1 MPEMIEVQIDSV
13 RVHLMTPQRLVV
25 LKQIG
30 SERYLP
36 IWVGP
41 YEAEAITVA
50 LQEVEMIRPLTHD
63 LLKNVFGAFNARIKR
78 IEIVKLQNEIFYGS
92 IVAEVDGREVNVD
105 SRPSDAIA
113 LSVRAHVPIL
123 VHHSVMDEA
132 GMILVPYS
140 GYSYDGMFVLADAL
154 IEVHPAPVLTLP
166 QTAPSAADESPA
178 GKCLRFPVGT
188 PLTEMERDTILATLD
203 TDFPD
208 ELKKTIAS
216 VPYAA
221 AGKMGLQFR
230 RRFWEEDDGI
240 FGGTSR
246 RTSLVWTW
254 LMRSL

>member
-78 IEIVKLQNEIFYGS
+78 IEIIKLQNEIFYGS

-123 VHHSVMDEA
+123 VHHTVMEEA
-132 GMILVPYS
+132 GITPEQDVSEDME
-140 GYSYDGMFVLADAL
+140 AL
-154 IEVHPAPVLTLP
+154 EKTEPAPLSEESTERLSVFEDFLEKLEFDK
-166 QTAPSAADESPA
+166 SDDED
-178 GKCLRFPVGT
+178 K
-188 PLTEMERDTILATLD
+188 
-203 TDFPD
+203 PD
-208 ELKKTIAS
+208 DEQSSDKPTK
-216 VPYAA
+216 P
-221 AGKMGLQFR
+221 KNK
-230 RRFWEEDDGI
+230 
-240 FGGTSR
+240 
-246 RTSLVWTW
+246 
-254 LMRSL
+254 

>member
-92 IVAEVDGREVNVD
+92 IVAEVDGRDVNVD

-123 VHHSVMDEA
+123 VHHTVMDEA
-132 GMILVPYS
+132 GIIPEQDVS
-140 GYSYDGMFVLADAL
+140 EDAEA
-154 IEVHPAPVLTLP
+154 IEKAEPAPLSEEGTERLSVFEDFLEKLEFDKSDDEDKPDDEDT
-166 QTAPSAADESPA
+166 SASNKP
-178 GKCLRFPVGT
+178 
-188 PLTEMERDTILATLD
+188 
-203 TDFPD
+203 
-208 ELKKTIAS
+208 KK
-216 VPYAA
+216 
-221 AGKMGLQFR
+221 KK
-230 RRFWEEDDGI
+230 
-240 FGGTSR
+240 
-246 RTSLVWTW
+246 
-254 LMRSL
+254 

>member
-92 IVAEVDGREVNVD
+92 IVAEVDGREINVD

-123 VHHSVMDEA
+123 VHFSVMEEA
-132 GMILVPYS
+132 GIIPEQ
-140 GYSYDGMFVLADAL
+140 DIPEEEEAPQKA
-154 IEVHPAPVLTLP
+154 EPA
-166 QTAPSAADESPA
+166 
-178 GKCLRFPVGT
+178 
-188 PLTEMERDTILATLD
+188 PLTEEGTERLSIFE
-203 TDFPD
+203 DFLEKLEFDKPDDKPD
-208 ELKKTIAS
+208 EDDPSDKPKK
-216 VPYAA
+216 P
-221 AGKMGLQFR
+221 KKK
-230 RRFWEEDDGI
+230 
-240 FGGTSR
+240 
-246 RTSLVWTW
+246 
-254 LMRSL
+254 

>member
-50 LQEVEMIRPLTHD
+50 LQQVEMSRPLTHD
-63 LLKNVFGAFNARIKR
+63 LLRNVFGAFNARITR

-92 IVAEVDGREVNVD
+92 IIAELNGREIHVD

-123 VHHSVMDEA
+123 VHPSVMEEA
-132 GMILVPYS
+132 GIIPEQDMPEGETAEPEEKS
-140 GYSYDGMFVLADAL
+140 
-154 IEVHPAPVLTLP
+154 EPAPL
-166 QTAPSAADESPA
+166 SEESSQRLSVFEDFLE
-178 GKCLRFPVGT
+178 K
-188 PLTEMERDTILATLD
+188 LD
-203 TDFPD
+203 FDKP
-208 ELKKTIAS
+208 
-216 VPYAA
+216 
-221 AGKMGLQFR
+221 
-230 RRFWEEDDGI
+230 EDDGN
-240 FGGTSR
+240 TDEDDSPDKPKKPR
-246 RTSLVWTW
+246 NK
-254 LMRSL
+254 

>member
-78 IEIVKLQNEIFYGS
+78 IEIIKLQNEIFYGN

-123 VHHSVMDEA
+123 VHHNVMDEA
-132 GMILVPYS
+132 GIIPEQDIPDEEVAETAETSEPVPPLS
-140 GYSYDGMFVLADAL
+140 PEGTERLSVFEDFLEKLQFDK
-154 IEVHPAPVLTLP
+154 PDDKDT
-166 QTAPSAADESPA
+166 SDDDDESSDKPS
-178 GKCLRFPVGT
+178 KP
-188 PLTEMERDTILATLD
+188 
-203 TDFPD
+203 
-208 ELKKTIAS
+208 KK
-216 VPYAA
+216 
-221 AGKMGLQFR
+221 K
-230 RRFWEEDDGI
+230 
-240 FGGTSR
+240 
-246 RTSLVWTW
+246 
-254 LMRSL
+254 

>member
-92 IVAEVDGREVNVD
+92 IIAEVDGREVNVD

-123 VHHSVMDEA
+123 VHHTVMDEA
-132 GMILVPYS
+132 GIIPEQDVS
-140 GYSYDGMFVLADAL
+140 EETEL
-154 IEVHPAPVLTLP
+154 IEKAEPAPLSEESTERLSVFEDFLEKLEFDKSDDEDKP
-166 QTAPSAADESPA
+166 DDAEGPSGSDKPA
-178 GKCLRFPVGT
+178 KPK
-188 PLTEMERDTILATLD
+188 D
-203 TDFPD
+203 
-208 ELKKTIAS
+208 K
-216 VPYAA
+216 
-221 AGKMGLQFR
+221 
-230 RRFWEEDDGI
+230 
-240 FGGTSR
+240 
-246 RTSLVWTW
+246 
-254 LMRSL
+254 

>member
-78 IEIVKLQNEIFYGS
+78 IEIVKLQNEIFYGN
-92 IVAEVDGREVNVD
+92 IVAEVDGREINVD

-123 VHHSVMDEA
+123 VHFSVMDEA
-132 GMILVPYS
+132 GIIPEQDIPEEEELS
-140 GYSYDGMFVLADAL
+140 QKA
-154 IEVHPAPVLTLP
+154 EPAPL
-166 QTAPSAADESPA
+166 SEE
-178 GKCLRFPVGT
+178 GT
-188 PLTEMERDTILATLD
+188 ERLSVFE
-203 TDFPD
+203 DFLEKLEFDKPD
-208 ELKKTIAS
+208 DKDK
-216 VPYAA
+216 P
-221 AGKMGLQFR
+221 
-230 RRFWEEDDGI
+230 EDDDDA
-240 FGGTSR
+240 SA
-246 RTSLVWTW
+246 SDKPKKPKKK
-254 LMRSL
+254 

>member
-25 LKQIG
+25 LKQMG

-78 IEIVKLQNEIFYGS
+78 IEIVKLQNEIFYGN
-92 IVAEVDGREVNVD
+92 IVAEVDGREIDVD

-123 VHHSVMDEA
+123 VHYSVMEEA
-132 GMILVPYS
+132 GIIPEQDIPEDEEMP
-140 GYSYDGMFVLADAL
+140 AQA
-154 IEVHPAPVLTLP
+154 EPAPL
-166 QTAPSAADESPA
+166 SEES
-178 GKCLRFPVGT
+178 
-188 PLTEMERDTILATLD
+188 TERLSVFEDFLEKLEFDKPDD
-203 TDFPD
+203 TDKP
-208 ELKKTIAS
+208 
-216 VPYAA
+216 
-221 AGKMGLQFR
+221 
-230 RRFWEEDDGI
+230 EDDDDASASGKPKKPEK
-240 FGGTSR
+240 
-246 RTSLVWTW
+246 
-254 LMRSL
+254 